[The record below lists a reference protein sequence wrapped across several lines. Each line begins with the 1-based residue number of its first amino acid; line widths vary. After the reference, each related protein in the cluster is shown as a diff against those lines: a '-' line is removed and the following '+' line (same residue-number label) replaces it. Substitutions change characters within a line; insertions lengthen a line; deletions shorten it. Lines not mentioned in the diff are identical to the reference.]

1 MEIICFALPFL
12 VAIFLLLFFRKET
25 VWWEYVIVIIPSLL
39 FFIITRCIMISVNE
53 NDVEYL
59 GGYITKVRHYD
70 EWDEWIT
77 RTCSREVPDGKD
89 ANGNTKYRTEYYDC
103 SYRDYHPERWT
114 YFDDEGDEHWLY
126 FKEEFDKIR
135 LQFGTSMNFVDMHR
149 DYYRIDGDAQDYY
162 WDGNKSKIYTITNEH
177 QYRNKIQNSRSTF
190 NFIEI
195 TKKEADTLGL
205 YDYPKIEEYDQNPIL
220 SKTPVDSKP
229 IRFLNGYYGREY
241 QFRNYILL
249 FNNSDVE
256 ISELQRSYWK
266 GGNKNELVVCLGVD
280 DSLNVKWCNAFS
292 WCDAPT
298 LEVRTESY
306 FSEVD
311 SLDLEGYCSM
321 IIKCLENGEW
331 ERKEFADF
339 DYIKSEVSTTQ
350 ELILLILVA
359 LYNIG
364 ISIFV
369 VLNKIRN

>member
-77 RTCSREVPDGKD
+77 RTCSRQVPDGKD

-114 YFDDEGDEHWLY
+114 YFDDEGEEHWLY

-149 DYYRIDGDAQDYY
+149 DYYTIDGDAQDYY
-162 WDGNKSKIYTITNEH
+162 WDGNKSKIYTITNKH

-220 SKTPVDSKP
+220 SKPPVDSKS

-249 FNNSDVE
+249 FNNSDIE

-311 SLDLEGYCSM
+311 SLDLEGYSSM